1 MKDYVKPAV
10 QISDG
15 LSEGVYAASGA
26 ASEEKRIDIIAINDR
41 NPWTGGGNYRRQV
54 AWTPVPYRQCG
65 TVILEFTFDCNA
77 TYFPVWSNESAIKG
91 DGTTVVQ
98 VQLQN
103 AGYGGCTDFNWT
115 LENAGGSLLSVVG
128 WEV

>member
-1 MKDYVKPAV
+1 MKNYVKPAV

-15 LSEGVYAASGA
+15 ISEGVYAASGA
-26 ASEEKRIDIIAINDR
+26 VSEEKRIDIIAINNR
-41 NPWTGGGNYRRQV
+41 STWGGSNFSKQI
-54 AWTPVPYRQCG
+54 AWTPVPYRKCE

-77 TYFPVWSNESAIKG
+77 TYRPTWANESVAKG

-98 VQLQN
+98 VQYQN
-103 AGYGGCTDFNWT
+103 AGYGGCTDTHWT
-115 LENAGGSLLSVVG
+115 LENAGGSLVSVRG